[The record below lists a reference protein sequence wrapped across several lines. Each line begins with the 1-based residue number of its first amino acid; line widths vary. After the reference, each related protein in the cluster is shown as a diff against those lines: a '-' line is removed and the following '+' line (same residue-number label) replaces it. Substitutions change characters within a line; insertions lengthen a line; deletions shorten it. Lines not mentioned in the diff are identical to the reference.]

1 MRSVNTVSSRLTARA
16 KARGSRYGL
25 VGAWRRF
32 RRHRVALPAAL
43 LLGFAVVVSAASLPF
58 SGRWYNVQS
67 LGAAVR
73 HGPSAT
79 PVVPDEPYLREL
91 DAAGGGSVLK
101 ASAPLIHR
109 SSGWL
114 GYDDLGRSLLFRLLP
129 GFLISLLIGLAS
141 AGLAVVLGVAW
152 GAVAGLVGGRLD
164 ALMMRVVDVLYSL
177 PYLLTV
183 ILLKI
188 ALTRPLTVLLGGQTK
203 LANLVILLLAI
214 GGVSWLTM
222 ARVVRGQVLS
232 LREQA
237 FVEASRAA
245 GAQSWHILRVHL
257 LPNLVGPI
265 IVYGTLVVPQAILQ
279 ESFLSFLGI
288 GVQQPVPSLGGLA
301 ADGVQAVNTFVGFWW
316 LLVWPC
322 VVLALTLLALNFIG
336 DGIRDAFDPKAESA
350 TMM

>member
-1 MRSVNTVSSRLTARA
+1 MSSIRSNSGVPE
-16 KARGSRYGL
+16 KKPGEGSGAI
-25 VGAWRRF
+25 GAWRRF
-32 RRHRVALPAAL
+32 RRHRVAGWAAL
-43 LLGFAVVVSAASLPF
+43 MLGVAVGIGTLSLPF
-58 SGRWYNVQS
+58 SARWYNVQS
-67 LGAAVR
+67 LGDAVR
-73 HGPSAT
+73 HAPSTTA
-79 PVVPDEPYLREL
+79 VVPDRTYLREL
-91 DAAGGGSVLK
+91 EAVAAGNAVQALAPTVL
-101 ASAPLIHR
+101 R
-109 SSGWL
+109 VSGWL

-203 LANLVILLLAI
+203 LANLAILLLAI

-237 FVEASRAA
+237 FVEAARAA
-245 GAQSWHILRVHL
+245 GAGSWHILRVHL
-257 LPNLVGPI
+257 LPNLIGPI

-288 GVQQPVPSLGGLA
+288 GVQQPMPSLGGLA
-301 ADGVQAVNTFVGFWW
+301 ADGVQAVNTFVDFWW

-322 VVLALTLLALNFIG
+322 ALLALALLALNFIG
-336 DGIRDAFDPKAESA
+336 DGIRDAFDPRAEA
-350 TMM
+350 TKMM

>member
-1 MRSVNTVSSRLTARA
+1 MTEVSSSLGAQEKKRRA
-16 KARGSRYGL
+16 GSGAG
-25 VGAWRRF
+25 GAWRRF
-32 RRHRVALPAAL
+32 ARHRVALGAAL
-43 LLGFAVVVSAASLPF
+43 LLAVAVVVSAVSLPF
-58 SGRWYNVQS
+58 SARWYNVQS
-67 LGAAVR
+67 LGEAVR
-73 HGPSAT
+73 HAPSIT
-79 PVVPDEPYLREL
+79 PVVTDEPYLHEL
-91 DAAGGGSVLK
+91 ATTGAGSATQ
-101 ASAPLIHR
+101 ASAPTVLR
-109 SSGWL
+109 LSGWL

-203 LANLVILLLAI
+203 LANLIILLLAI

-245 GAQSWHILRVHL
+245 GAGGWHILRVHL

-265 IVYGTLVVPQAILQ
+265 VVYGTLVVPQAILQ

-288 GVQQPVPSLGGLA
+288 GVQQPLPSLGGLA

-336 DGIRDAFDPKAESA
+336 DGIRDACDPKAESA
-350 TMM
+350 RMI